1 MKRTQG
7 TGIYKRG
14 TLYWLNIQ
22 IKGKRQFIALETSD
36 YTEAITR
43 ANEIRANPDLT
54 AGQPFEEEIR
64 AFIAHKR
71 RQNEFTAASASSRQ
85 YVLTAFGKRVGLAPA
100 QVRTEDVKAYYEN
113 ALDTQCISTANT
125 YLGHLHSFFQWTTK
139 TAHITRRNPCDGI
152 VKAREH
158 GTKAKDFCTFEQRN
172 KLISECERE
181 DMKFVLFCGFHAG
194 LRKNEIIEATPQW
207 FDLDAGLLRLRKTP
221 TMAFKDREERT
232 VPLTSEFIAFLKGY
246 GLRAPFML
254 APTVT
259 HGKNRYR
266 YDFIRNFRTYVA
278 AQGMP
283 WVTPHIMRH
292 TFASLLA
299 SRGVSLFKIAKWLGD
314 DPRVVESRYAKIIP
328 NDPDIER
335 AHTS

>member
-1 MKRTQG
+1 MKRTPS

-14 TLYWLNIQ
+14 NLYWLNFQ
-22 IKGKRQFIALETSD
+22 KKGKRHFIALETSD
-36 YTEAITR
+36 YTVAVTR
-43 ANEIRANPDLT
+43 ALEIRTNPELT
-54 AGQPFEEEIR
+54 AGNPFEHEIE
-64 AFIAHKR
+64 AFIAHKV
-71 RQNEFTAASASSRQ
+71 RQNEFTAASASSRE
-85 YVLTAFGKRVGLAPA
+85 YVLSAFGKKTGLAPA
-100 QVRTEDVKAYYEN
+100 QVRTQDIKAYYDN
-113 ALDTQCISTANT
+113 VLDTQCVSTANT

-152 VKAREH
+152 QKAREQ
-158 GTKAKDFCTFEQRN
+158 GAKVKDFCTFEQRD
-172 KLISECERE
+172 KLIAECERE
-181 DMKFVLFCGFHAG
+181 DLKFVLFCGFHAG
-194 LRKNEIIEATPQW
+194 LRKNEIIEATPLW
-207 FDLDAGLLRLRKTP
+207 FDLEAGLLRLRKTP
-221 TMAFKDREERT
+221 TMNFKDREERT
-232 VPLTSEFIAFLKGY
+232 VPLTREFIEFLKGY
-246 GLRAPFML
+246 GHRAPFML
-254 APTVT
+254 APTVE

-266 YDFIRNFRTYVA
+266 YDFIRYFRTYVA